1 MPELGEIRRGI
12 AIGHVDNHEYVW
24 TTCAECGKER
34 WVILVKGKPKYSKC
48 LCVTRGEK
56 SPKWRG
62 GRKRGSRGYIMV
74 KLSPNDFFYPMA
86 QSRGYVME
94 HRLMV
99 AKGLGRCLQPWEIV
113 HHKDGIRN
121 HNTDNNLQLV
131 SDIGHKQISIMER
144 KINQLLEQNQE
155 LKQGQED
162 LRKQIRL
169 LQWQIN
175 ERSII
180 CHSNKI

>member
-113 HHKDGIRN
+113 HHKNSKLNKKGEKDNSFENLSLELVNN
-121 HNTDNNLQLV
+121 HNQLTILENKV
-131 SDIGHKQISIMER
+131 KKLEAEVEDQKKQI
-144 KINQLLEQNQE
+144 K
-155 LKQGQED
+155 
-162 LRKQIRL
+162 L
-169 LQWQIN
+169 LQWQIK
-175 ERSII
+175 EL
-180 CHSNKI
+180 NKVESGR